1 MNESPHKL
9 DPRELPA
16 YTVREAA
23 HYLLV
28 PDATVRYWAVGRG
41 NWLPLID
48 VPSQD
53 PVLLSFIN
61 LVELH
66 VLASIRRKHKVTMPK
81 VREAIDWLRE
91 QTQNNRD
98 RCHPLISRQLETDGL
113 DLFTERYGRLV
124 NINRDGQFAMR
135 ELLSG
140 ALKRIQ
146 RDANGIPI
154 KLYPYTRSSMA
165 DAPSLVVID
174 PNLSGGRPV
183 LAGTGLATEM
193 IAERYKAG
201 ESVEDLAKDYEREES
216 EIEEAVRCEL
226 GRAA

>member
-1 MNESPHKL
+1 MNPTPNRT
-9 DPRELPA
+9 DRRELPA

-28 PDATVRYWAVGRG
+28 PAPTVRYWAVGRDS
-41 NWLPLID
+41 WLPLID
-48 VPSQD
+48 VPAHD

-66 VLASIRRKHKVTMPK
+66 VLASIRREHRVTMPK
-81 VREAIDWLRE
+81 VREAIDWLRQ
-91 QTQNNRD
+91 QTDDTRD
-98 RCHPLISRQLETDGL
+98 RRHPLISRQLETDGL
-113 DLFTERYGRLV
+113 DLFTERYGQLV

-135 ELLSG
+135 ELLCG
-140 ALKRIQ
+140 ALRRIE
-146 RDANGIPI
+146 RDDRGIPI
-154 KLYPYTRSSMA
+154 KLYPYTRSSVA
-165 DAPSLVVID
+165 DAPSMVVID
-174 PNLSGGRPV
+174 PTLSGGRPV
-183 LAGTGLATEM
+183 LTGTGLATEL

>member
-1 MNESPHKL
+1 LNRTLNRP

-23 HYLLV
+23 RYLLV
-28 PDATVRYWAVGRG
+28 PAPTVRYWSVGRDT
-41 NWLPLID
+41 WLPLID
-48 VPSQD
+48 VPAHD

-66 VLASIRRKHKVTMPK
+66 VLASIRRKHRITMPK
-81 VREAIDWLRE
+81 VREAIDWLRQ
-91 QTQNNRD
+91 QTADARD
-98 RCHPLISRQLETDGL
+98 RRHPLISRQLETDGL
-113 DLFTERYGRLV
+113 DLFTERYGQLI

-135 ELLSG
+135 ELMSG
-140 ALKRIQ
+140 ALRRIE
-146 RDANGIPI
+146 RDAHGIPI
-154 KLYPYTRSSMA
+154 KLYPYTRSSVA
-165 DAPSLVVID
+165 DAPSMIVID
-174 PNLSGGRPV
+174 PTLSGGRPV

-201 ESVEDLAKDYEREES
+201 ESVEDLAKDYERKES
-216 EIEEAVRCEL
+216 EIDEAIRCEL